1 MRYRLLLAGPAYNV
15 SMLMHGTIFAMK
27 PRLFFL
33 ISAYLLWFCTPVHA
47 ELADRN
53 KPMHIEADAMR
64 YDDIGKT
71 TSATGR
77 VIASKGTL
85 LLRADAIEIRQ
96 DTQGQNF
103 MIATGSAGNPVFMR
117 QKREGLNEFFE
128 AQANRIERD
137 EKTQMIRLIGK
148 AVLRRLVSN
157 ALADEIQGETVIYNE
172 ATEAYTV
179 ASGAAGG
186 VSTSGI
192 PSGRVRAMITPRS
205 ATTASSARGRN
216 STSGPAVPLQPS
228 PQIGANHE

>member
-1 MRYRLLLAGPAYNV
+1 
-15 SMLMHGTIFAMK
+15 
-27 PRLFFL
+27 
-33 ISAYLLWFCTPVHA
+33 
-47 ELADRN
+47 
-53 KPMHIEADAMR
+53 
-64 YDDIGKT
+64 
-71 TSATGR
+71 
-77 VIASKGTL
+77 
-85 LLRADAIEIRQ
+85 
-96 DTQGQNF
+96 
-103 MIATGSAGNPVFMR
+103 MIATGSTGNPVFMR

-148 AVLRRLVSN
+148 AVLRRLVGN

-205 ATTASSARGRN
+205 ATTASPARGRT
-216 STSGPAVPLQPS
+216 STSSPAVPLQPS
-228 PQIGANHE
+228 PQIGTNHE

>member
-1 MRYRLLLAGPAYNV
+1 MLLLL
-15 SMLMHGTIFAMK
+15 LMK
-27 PRLFFL
+27 VL
-33 ISAYLLWFCTPVHA
+33 IPQNEKGSKKYPLPLSLRDTLSAFTGCDSVF
-47 ELADRN
+47 ELSVISHKIKSDFSIDSSQFPTL
-53 KPMHIEADAMR
+53 KF
-64 YDDIGKT
+64 IGKT
-71 TSATGR
+71 TNATGR

-103 MIATGSAGNPVFMR
+103 MIATGSTGNPVFMR

-128 AQANRIERD
+128 AQASRIERD

-148 AVLRRLVSN
+148 AVLRRLVGN

-205 ATTASSARGRN
+205 ATTASPARGRT
-216 STSGPAVPLQPS
+216 STSSPAVPLQPS
-228 PQIGANHE
+228 PQIGTNHE